1 MARKTAH
8 LVAKSL
14 KQSKLDAAKKN
25 QLQQHPVRVATMPI
39 YLACVYEDNSWTWAR
54 LCDSWRVLETWGSR
68 VWAST
73 FPCPFL
79 INSCAF
85 AVKILRGINSC
96 YFFRIKKSSRQGGIG
111 CILFV
116 ERLWWRH
123 SDFDSWRNFPNEH
136 RWKILKRC
144 IKFAINFFKLSNT
157 YRFE

>member
-85 AVKILRGINSC
+85 AVEILRGINSY

-136 RWKILKRC
+136 RWKILTRC